1 MNKISINNQPIL
13 EKIINNINSNSIN
26 AQAYLLIGDQ
36 KSELN
41 NYSMLLAKV
50 LICPESYLDSCEKC
64 NICKRIN
71 DGNFPELRII
81 EPINGTIKKEVIINL
96 KNSFQVSSIEGKNQ
110 IYIIK
115 DAESLNKAAANSIL
129 KFLEEPDSNTIAI
142 FLSTNLNLVMNTIAS
157 RCQII
162 KINNIKKDENIDTV
176 CKMIGL
182 EEELVEIIVNLFVKI
197 ETRTIDIL
205 KDVEGLILNTFNS
218 KKLMQGFLNILLL
231 IYSDMLNYKFLGYFK
246 YFKNNDGIMKISKN
260 IDEKKIIKKIS
271 FILNNIRKLDYN
283 VNMLL
288 FTNNLLIGME

>member
-1 MNKISINNQPIL
+1 
-13 EKIINNINSNSIN
+13 
-26 AQAYLLIGDQ
+26 
-36 KSELN
+36 
-41 NYSMLLAKV
+41 
-50 LICPESYLDSCEKC
+50 
-64 NICKRIN
+64 
-71 DGNFPELRII
+71 
-81 EPINGTIKKEVIINL
+81 
-96 KNSFQVSSIEGKNQ
+96 
-110 IYIIK
+110 
-115 DAESLNKAAANSIL
+115 
-129 KFLEEPDSNTIAI
+129 
-142 FLSTNLNLVMNTIAS
+142 MNTIAS

-260 IDEKKIIKKIS
+260 IDEKKIIKKM
-271 FILNNIRKLDYN
+271 K
-283 VNMLL
+283 MLSRD
-288 FTNNLLIGME
+288 